1 MRLLPSDP
9 YHHQPNTMHYALHL
23 ISAHQVA
30 IAFWV
35 ADKKYITH
43 KYNHATHIPHI
54 SKHSVHSHQLDL
66 LDLAKLVRKQFAIK
80 VILSVMGLQHARK
93 LLAHSSCC
101 LWPTYHHIYTLVI
114 LPLNGSAHELLV
126 CLTYR
131 IHLTQ
136 CTVEEANCGG
146 WTKWRIYRLYVS
158 RLTKKGGRMFRNRF
172 VRSTMVRVSQMNVGW
187 KIVFALYANVW
198 GQRCCYKDGSMPGGN
213 QLVLCQS
220 KIER

>member
-101 LWPTYHHIYTLVI
+101 LWPTYHHIHHVGDFAI
-114 LPLNGSAHELLV
+114 KRIGPWAVGVSDLPHSPDTMHGGGSELWWMDKMED
-126 CLTYR
+126 
-131 IHLTQ
+131 I
-136 CTVEEANCGG
+136 
-146 WTKWRIYRLYVS
+146 
-158 RLTKKGGRMFRNRF
+158 
-172 VRSTMVRVSQMNVGW
+172 
-187 KIVFALYANVW
+187 
-198 GQRCCYKDGSMPGGN
+198 
-213 QLVLCQS
+213 
-220 KIER
+220 